1 MGTTTI
7 LWIAL
12 LGAIGGLAFILVLPF
27 VMAGLIA
34 WQALLKVSPVKSIG
48 RVFANVKGFS
58 LPFVEAYLS
67 GKKRKEERKEKSKK

>member
-1 MGTTTI
+1 MLTVSI

-12 LGAIGGLAFILVLPF
+12 LGALAGLAFILILPF
-27 VMAGLIA
+27 VMAGMVV
-34 WQALLKVSPVKSIG
+34 WQALPKKAFV

-67 GKKRKEERKEKSKK
+67 GKKRKVEKDKKEK